1 MSSDREE
8 GEYTSGSVKLSRRRF
23 LGVSTAAAAG
33 GIVGGIIVGAVGG
46 YLAGQAAAP
55 KVTTTE
61 TRTVT
66 TTQAPGAPTT
76 ITQTVTQPTTVTQT
90 RTATVT
96 ATQPVT
102 TTVTATQ
109 PVTTTVTQTAP
120 EPRLPKIRIGSVA
133 YTGMVPT
140 QIAYKE
146 GFLKAQG
153 LDAEVVMFASGAAA
167 LEGLLGGAVE
177 CIDGAS
183 YGSWFMS
190 LAKDIPLVA
199 AWTGLVTETSDRP
212 DQQVLIRKDHYDAGI
227 KRIADIKGRESE
239 FTIGYVVGTIR
250 EITLKILFEDAG
262 VSWDKVKKVN
272 LRLAETA
279 AAFAG
284 KKIDLAATMPP
295 FSKEAEIKGV
305 GVPISND
312 HLHLWEKIFNVDF
325 ATSNQLLF
333 RKDFVDSNPEAVRR
347 VMRAYMQA
355 FRWMIRN
362 PDGVRRMWKETTGLS
377 DEILSRISI
386 PPIEEAFPLYQ
397 EQVIADLA
405 YEHGIIGKKI
415 SLESYA
421 FTDMPRMRP
430 PPQIQPR

>member
-1 MSSDREE
+1 MSSDASKDVAR
-8 GEYTSGSVKLSRRRF
+8 GVKVSRRKF
-23 LGVSTAAAAG
+23 LGVSTAAAVG
-33 GIVGGIIVGAVGG
+33 GIVAGVIVGAVGG
-46 YLAGQAAAP
+46 YLAGQSAAP
-55 KVTTTE
+55 AKTVTATE

-66 TTQAPGAPTT
+66 TTLAPGAPTT
-76 ITQTVTQPTTVTQT
+76 ITQTVTSTLTQT
-90 RTATVT
+90 RTATV
-96 ATQPVT
+96 
-102 TTVTATQ
+102 TQ

-120 EPRLPKIRIGSVA
+120 EARLPKIRIGSVA

-177 CIDGAS
+177 CVDGAS

-199 AWTGLVTETSDRP
+199 AWTGLVTETSERP
-212 DQQVLIRKDHYDAGI
+212 DQQVLIRRDHYDAGI
-227 KRIADIKGRESE
+227 RRIADLRGRESE

-250 EITLKILFEDAG
+250 EITLKFLFEDAG
-262 VSWDKVKKVN
+262 VNWGKVKKVN

-305 GVPISND
+305 GVPIAND
-312 HLHLWEKIFNVDF
+312 HLYLWDKLFKVDF

-333 RKDFVDSNPEAVRR
+333 RKDFVDSYPEAVRR

-355 FRWMIRN
+355 FRWMIKN
-362 PDGVRRMWKETTGLS
+362 PDGVRRIWKETTGLS
-377 DEILSRISI
+377 DEILSKIPI
-386 PPIEEAFPLYQ
+386 PPVEEAYPLYQ
-397 EQVIADLA
+397 LQVVADLS

-421 FTDMPRMRP
+421 FPDMPRMRP
-430 PPQIQPR
+430 PPQIQPP